1 MATRHPCRH
10 LPWRR
15 CRVGLVRSHLYYQ
28 KALSMRSLLFAAATL
43 LLAGLSEARPNVLL
57 IVADDLG
64 WRDLGVTGSELH
76 QTPHLDGLFASGIQF
91 ERSYASC
98 RVCSPTRAS
107 LLTGKA
113 PARHGITDWIGAA
126 AGEAWERNTP
136 ALPAEYTLALPAEE
150 TTLAEALRAAG
161 YRTFFAGKWH
171 LGGEGSLPTDHG
183 FEINLG
189 GHHRGSPP
197 GGYFSPYGNPYLT
210 DGPPGEH
217 LPMRLGA
224 ETAAFVESESDRPF
238 FAMLSFYSVHG
249 PLQTTRKRWGEN
261 RLEAL
266 AKPAPAGRFGFDRT
280 IPVRQVQDHP
290 VYAGMVEAMDDAVG
304 LVLEAVAQSGKY
316 NDTIVIFTSD
326 NGGVSSGDGRA
337 TSNLPLRGGK
347 GKQWEAGFRVP
358 LGIAWPSKVETGQRT
373 TTRAISTDLY
383 PTILDLCGL
392 PADPEQH
399 PDGVSLSSVLQGGG
413 MADRPLFWHYPH
425 YGNQGGEPSS
435 VVVRGDWKLIRYH
448 EDGREELYD
457 LANDPGE
464 QNDLADQYVLADEG
478 ASQAIS
484 LARTL
489 TAWLTQTGAKMPIAN
504 PRFDTRKASQNLLQ
518 DRCLRLPMEERLSRQ
533 LLKEDWQPNPTWWG
547 SQPTAKTA
555 D

>member
-1 MATRHPCRH
+1 
-10 LPWRR
+10 
-15 CRVGLVRSHLYYQ
+15 
-28 KALSMRSLLFAAATL
+28 MRSFLLVAATL
-43 LLAGLSEARPNVLL
+43 LMAGLCEARPNVLL

-64 WRDLGVTGSELH
+64 WRDLAVTGSELH
-76 QTPHLDGLFASGIQF
+76 QTPRLDGLFASGVQF
-91 ERSYASC
+91 ERGYASC

-113 PARHGITDWIGAA
+113 PARHGITDFIRATGN
-126 AGEAWERNTP
+126 EAWKRNTP
-136 ALPAEYTLALPAEE
+136 TLPAEYTLALPAEE
-150 TTLAEALRAAG
+150 TTLAETLQSAG

-183 FEINLG
+183 FEINVG
-189 GHHRGSPP
+189 GYHPGTPP
-197 GGYFSPYGNPYLT
+197 GGYFSPYKNAYLP

-217 LPMRLGA
+217 LPLRLGA
-224 ETAAFVESESDRPF
+224 ETAAFVGAESEQPF

-249 PLQTTRKRWGEN
+249 PLQTTRERWEEN
-261 RLEAL
+261 RLEAV
-266 AKPAPAGRFGFDRT
+266 AKPAPAKRFGFDRT

-290 VYAGMVEAMDDAVG
+290 VYAGMVEAMDDAIG
-304 LVLEAVAQSGKY
+304 LVLDSVAQSGKY

-358 LGIAWPSKVETGQRT
+358 LAIAWPGKFESDQRT
-373 TTRAISTDLY
+373 PIRAISTDLY

-392 PADPEQH
+392 PANPEQH
-399 PDGVSLSSVLQGGG
+399 ADGVSLASVLQGGG
-413 MADRPLFWHYPH
+413 MPDRPLFWHYPH

-448 EDGREELYD
+448 EDGRDELYD
-457 LANDPGE
+457 LASDPGE
-464 QNDLADQYVLADEG
+464 QEDLADTRGEIVLELG
-478 ASQAIS
+478 GLLNTW
-484 LARTL
+484 LAEVD
-489 TAWLTQTGAKMPIAN
+489 AEK
-504 PRFDTRKASQNLLQ
+504 
-518 DRCLRLPMEERLSRQ
+518 RLPSVNPNFDAARATKSRRQRQTSGLRKEERAAAAF
-533 LLKEDWQPNPTWWG
+533 LKPGWQPNATWWG
-547 SQPTAKTA
+547 AEPKAKTA